1 MRKLIASILAATL
14 LIATSTFGVSA
25 DDYSEYIEAETG
37 YFTGQTSIDYH
48 IYSSYYVTIPTSIG
62 EYDTSGTITVTM
74 NSIEDSHHIEVYIT
88 NLDSDGLLE
97 VTSDSGN
104 IEKLNVLHDDGL
116 YTVQNDGLVKEFYP
130 ADYQV
135 EANATTNIS
144 FAKSGMGNN
153 KAGTYH
159 GTVCFRVECL
169 PD

>member
-1 MRKLIASILAATL
+1 MRKFIASLLAATL
-14 LIATSTFGVSA
+14 IIVASTFGVSA
-25 DDYSEYIEAETG
+25 DEYSEYIEAETG
-37 YFTGQTSIDYH
+37 CFTGQTSIDYH

-62 EYDTSGTITVTM
+62 EYDTSGTITVSM
-74 NSIEDSHHIEVYIT
+74 NNIEDNHHIEVYIT

-97 VTSDSGN
+97 VTSDSGHT
-104 IEKLNVLHDDGL
+104 EKLNVLHDDGL

-130 ADYQV
+130 ADYQA
-135 EANATTNIS
+135 ETNATTNIS

-159 GTVCFRVECL
+159 GMVCFRVECL